1 MKYSFLYLFGILL
14 LIVNSI
20 EKETFDPDTKY
31 FIYNKVTSKCIK
43 RELTNNGYTEYYII
57 TYGEC
62 TNDENNLWYIK
73 DSKIILAA
81 NDNCLAVVNSNNIGS
96 KDCNKPVLEAIYV
109 QDFVFENDTIC
120 TRLNNCLKDRRGK
133 VGDKKN
139 KDEYYEWIISTSLPE

>member
-1 MKYSFLYLFGILL
+1 MKQSLLYLFGILL

-43 RELTNNGYTEYYII
+43 RELTDNGYTEYYII

-62 TNDENNLWYIK
+62 TNDEDSLWYIK
-73 DSKIILAA
+73 GSHIVSAA
-81 NDNCLAVVNSNNIGS
+81 DNNCLAVVNSNKLGS
-96 KDCNKPVLEAIYV
+96 KDCDKSVLEALYV
-109 QDFVFENDTIC
+109 QDFVIEKDTIC
-120 TRLNNCLKDRRGK
+120 TRLDNCLKDRRGS

-139 KDEYYEWIISTSLPE
+139 IDEYYEWTISTSLPK

>member
-20 EKETFDPDTKY
+20 EKEFDPDTKY
-31 FIYNKVTSKCIK
+31 FIYNKATSKCIK
-43 RELTNNGYTEYYII
+43 RELTNNGYTDYYII

-62 TNDENNLWYIK
+62 VKDDDCLWYIK
-73 DSKIILAA
+73 GSNIISAA
-81 NDNCLAVVNSNNIGS
+81 NDNCLAVVNSNSLGS
-96 KDCNKPVLEAIYV
+96 KDCDKPVREAVYN
-109 QDFVFENDTIC
+109 QDFVFEDDTIC
-120 TRLNNCLKDRRGK
+120 TKLNNCLKGRRGN